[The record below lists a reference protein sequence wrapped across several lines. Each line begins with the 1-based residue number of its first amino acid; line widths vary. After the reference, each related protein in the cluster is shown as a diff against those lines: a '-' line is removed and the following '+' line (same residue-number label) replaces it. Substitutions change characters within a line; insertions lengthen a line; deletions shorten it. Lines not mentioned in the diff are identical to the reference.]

1 MPLQIALL
9 RAINVGGRNKMPMA
23 ELKSL
28 CLELGLSQPQT
39 YLQTGNLL
47 FEADWDEALKV
58 KFLEGLEA
66 QFGFCPT
73 VVFDHAG
80 LLGQT
85 ITDNPFG
92 EISQNAPNHLLVY
105 FLDRVPTAGN
115 IESLQAGIM
124 IMGGEKIV
132 LVEDRLYVSYHPNG
146 IGRSKLTVGVIEKY
160 LGVEATGRNWNTILK
175 LQELIQN
182 R

>member
-1 MPLQIALL
+1 
-9 RAINVGGRNKMPMA
+9 MPMT

-28 CLELGLSQPQT
+28 CQELGLSLPQT

-73 VVFDHAG
+73 VIFDYAG

-85 ITDNPFG
+85 IADNPFG

-105 FLDRVPTAGN
+105 FLDRVPIAGN
-115 IESLQAGIM
+115 IESLRARIK
-124 IMGGEKIV
+124 GGEKIV

-146 IGRSKLTVGVIEKY
+146 IGRSKFTVGVIEKY

-175 LQELIQN
+175 LQDLIQN